1 MMRSDN
7 IVNVSEADFEYE
19 VLAYSQETPVVVD
32 FWAEWCG
39 PCKML
44 GPLLE
49 KLAQEADGGFRLA
62 KVNVDDNPNLAKR
75 YNIRGIPAVKAFND
89 GRLVAEFTGMQP
101 EPRVREFLKSLAPS
115 QGDLLEE
122 KAFSLLAAGDL
133 AGAEQSFRQAL
144 ESDSVT
150 PQLLL
155 GLSRTLL
162 LQGQAQEARYLLRDF
177 PASKEYNAAQAMLP
191 VAEGL
196 IAAESFDPFE
206 SENPL
211 DAAYYQAMRL
221 VRLGNP
227 DAALD
232 GLLDILRQD
241 KRYSNGKARLAVLGL
256 LEMLGNENPSAQSYR
271 NELASVLF

>member
-1 MMRSDN
+1 MRSDN

-256 LEMLGNENPSAQSYR
+256 LEMLGSENPSAQSYR